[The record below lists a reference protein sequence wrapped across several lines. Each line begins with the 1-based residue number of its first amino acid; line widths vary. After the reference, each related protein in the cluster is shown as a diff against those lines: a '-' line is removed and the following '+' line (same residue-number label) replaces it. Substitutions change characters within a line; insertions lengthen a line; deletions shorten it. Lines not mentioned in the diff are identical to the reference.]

1 MEHKD
6 ITGANVHEPK
16 GIETSVSGEVYVS
29 TVENETDGPFSGEW
43 RKLELSDLEITT
55 SEVGPLTTEAVPSSV
70 ALISNIVANTTGEM
84 DAEVTVVG
92 YNKNFQ
98 ELFLLLDNVDKRLQV
113 VERNQQALITTVR
126 VIRDS
131 LVSQGLLTES

>member
-16 GIETSVSGEVYVS
+16 GIETSISGEVYVS

-55 SEVGPLTTEAVPSSV
+55 SEVGPLTTEAVPSSIV
-70 ALISNIVANTTGEM
+70 LKSNIVANTTGEM

>member
-16 GIETSVSGEVYVS
+16 GIETSISGEVYVS

-55 SEVGPLTTEAVPSSV
+55 SEVGPLTTEVVPSSV

>member
-43 RKLELSDLEITT
+43 RKLRLSDLEVST
-55 SEVGPLTTEAVPSSV
+55 SEVGALTTEAVPSSIV
-70 ALISNIVANTTGEM
+70 LKSNIVANTTGEM

>member
-16 GIETSVSGEVYVS
+16 GIETSISGEVYVS

>member
-43 RKLELSDLEITT
+43 RKLRLSDLELST
-55 SEVGPLTTEAVPSSV
+55 SEVGTLTTEVVPSPV
-70 ALISNIVANTTGEM
+70 VLKSNIVANTTGEM

>member
-43 RKLELSDLEITT
+43 RKLRLSDLDITT
-55 SEVGPLTTEAVPSSV
+55 SEVGTLTTEAVPSPV
-70 ALISNIVANTTGEM
+70 VLKSNIVANTTGEM

-98 ELFLLLDNVDKRLQV
+98 ELFLLLENVDERLQV

>member
-29 TVENETDGPFSGEW
+29 TVENETDGPFSGVW
-43 RKLELSDLEITT
+43 RKLGLSDLEITT
-55 SEVGPLTTEAVPSSV
+55 SEVGPLTIEAVPSSV

>member
-16 GIETSVSGEVYVS
+16 GIETSISGEVYVS

-43 RKLELSDLEITT
+43 RKLNLSDLEITT
-55 SEVGPLTTEAVPSSV
+55 SEVGTLTTEAVPSSV